1 MWDPTSSLHYHCLNS
16 LRNFM
21 RCLLFPFICL
31 RLLGLSTT
39 MYIGAKI
46 VACIGFLT
54 FPMFFALGKDSPGQ
68 FWKVLEHFWI
78 YVHGSG
84 DHVDLGGRHDL
95 MVVADTGTVVKT
107 VCTYCLIS
115 TLFLQYAQA
124 NLTGSLLCYGDI
136 YKWHSNG
143 YKSGQPLASKCGYGR
158 DL

>member
-16 LRNFM
+16 LRNLM

-31 RLLGLSTT
+31 RLLGTVNYNVYRGKNSGLHWVLNVSN
-39 MYIGAKI
+39 
-46 VACIGFLT
+46 V
-54 FPMFFALGKDSPGQ
+54 FALGKDSPGQ